1 MRKAVKR
8 YAAAMIPNPRNILPA
23 ALAAC
28 GAAALVLCA
37 TPASAEDREVPYW
50 ASIRVD
56 EVNMRVG
63 PAETYGIAWVY
74 HRKHLPMKVVRL
86 KEGWRL
92 VRDPDGAQG
101 WMLARFLSP
110 ERSAVVTAGEPADM
124 REEAS
129 LSATLK
135 WRLAPGVVGM
145 LGDCDSGWC
154 KLDVDGRK
162 GFVPQDRLWGAGKP

>member
-1 MRKAVKR
+1 MLRLRMTSAVPLL
-8 YAAAMIPNPRNILPA
+8 AVA
-23 ALAAC
+23 ALACAAP
-28 GAAALVLCA
+28 AAAQK
-37 TPASAEDREVPYW
+37 RETPYW
-50 ASIRVD
+50 ASIRV
-56 EVNMRVG
+56 ERINMRVG
-63 PAETYGIAWVY
+63 PSEAYRISWVY
-74 HRKHLPMKVVRL
+74 RRPQLPLKVLRI